1 MRAPL
6 LTVKST
12 SIRNENKILE
22 ILDLG
27 IKKFILPSREMWTS
41 VTRWLVIIAQY
52 LAIYID
58 ENLPYRKSFCQRRL
72 KNYQIQD
79 QPWKT
84 CPNLQNVAKVA
95 KNGHTGWMWRATN
108 HLQVTTTQP
117 EETLHDARQK
127 FSLSLSLSSTL
138 IFKIRL
144 SIRPARNQVSCVQCD
159 QIWRNFATFAKIKK
173 FWAIFWRLFSIGEN
187 FEPVLPN
194 FVCCWAHFNCC
205 KRPNIEKQFCHLVT
219 LQLRE
224 CTCMPHHT
232 DDHI

>member
-72 KNYQIQD
+72 K
-79 QPWKT
+79 KL
-84 CPNLQNVAKVA
+84 PNTRSTLKNLPKLSECCQSCQKWSHWLNVAC
-95 KNGHTGWMWRATN
+95 N
-108 HLQVTTTQP
+108 QP
-117 EETLHDARQK
+117 PSSHYNPTRRNPPRCQTEI
-127 FSLSLSLSSTL
+127 LSLSLSSTL

-144 SIRPARNQVSCVQCD
+144 SIRPARNQVSCVQCY

-173 FWAIFWRLFSIGEN
+173 FWSIF
-187 FEPVLPN
+187 
-194 FVCCWAHFNCC
+194 
-205 KRPNIEKQFCHLVT
+205 
-219 LQLRE
+219 
-224 CTCMPHHT
+224 
-232 DDHI
+232 